1 MAEMEQLLKRE
12 EKETPSYVAIDL
24 ETTGLNPK
32 TERIMEIGAVR
43 VVNGRETERFTSFVN
58 PERQL
63 EPRIRELTGISEDM
77 LSGAPTIGQVIRRV
91 VEFCDGFPLL
101 GHHVI
106 FDYSFLKRAAI
117 NSGLLF
123 EHAGI
128 DTLRI
133 CRIFMPGEEKK
144 NLEAACRYFGVVQE
158 EQHRA
163 LADALA
169 AHRLYETMFL
179 GNGSACPEV
188 FAPRPLIYKV
198 KREQPASKKQKEV
211 LRELIKYHKISLTV
225 QLDSLSRNEV
235 SRYTDQIIAQYGRIV
250 KR

>member
-1 MAEMEQLLKRE
+1 MEQLLNRE
-12 EKETPSYVAIDL
+12 EYQSYVAIDL

-43 VVNGRETERFTSFVN
+43 VVKGRETERFSTFVN

-77 LSGAPTIGQVIRRV
+77 FLGTPTIDQVIRRIT
-91 VEFCDGFPLL
+91 EFCEGLPLL

-117 NSGLLF
+117 NSGLPF

-128 DTLRI
+128 DTLRL
-133 CRIFMPGEEKK
+133 CRVFMPGEEKK

-179 GNGSACPEV
+179 QKGNACPDI
-188 FAPRPLIYKV
+188 FSPRPLIYKV

-211 LRELIKYHKISLTV
+211 LRELIKYHKINLTV
-225 QLDSLSRNEV
+225 QIDSLSRNEI